1 MATVFSPLH
10 VDGER
15 TLACPSLCPSQRQRI
30 RCTFIRGGV
39 VFKKFCLSCF
49 SLAIAVG
56 ALAPSADAQG
66 TYPSKPIKIIAPVQP
81 GGGVDLVAR
90 TIGERLQKALGQPVV
105 IENQSGGGGIVGS
118 QATARAA
125 PDGYTLMGGYVGTH
139 GTNPAVRKLPYDAVT
154 DFTPIA
160 MVGGTPN
167 VLVVPPSLPVKTL
180 PEFIAYAKANK
191 GKLSYGSSGPGTL
204 THLAMEQLK
213 VATDIDIQHIAY
225 RGIGPAIT
233 DILGG
238 QTQALFPGLAA
249 ALPHIQ
255 AGKMRPL
262 AVTGVKRHP
271 LLPDVPTFEE
281 LGYKGFDGVQWYG
294 IVGPANLPPA
304 IVTTLNT
311 EINKMLADPAFSE
324 RLAGEAL
331 QVMPM
336 SPTQFGQYMRDDIA
350 KWTKVA

>member
-1 MATVFSPLH
+1 MSMQH
-10 VDGER
+10 
-15 TLACPSLCPSQRQRI
+15 TLARI
-30 RCTFIRGGV
+30 
-39 VFKKFCLSCF
+39 
-49 SLAIAVG
+49 
-56 ALAPSADAQG
+56 ALALAACAISATAAAQG
-66 TYPSKPIKIIAPVQP
+66 AYPTKPIKIIAPVQP

-90 TIGERLQKALGQPVV
+90 TIGEHIGKVLGQPVV
-105 IENQSGGGGIVGS
+105 VENQSGGGGIVGS

-125 PDGYTLMGGYVGTH
+125 PDGYTLMVGYVGTH
-139 GTNPAVRKLPYDAVT
+139 GTNPAVRKLPYDAVK

-180 PEFIAYAKANK
+180 PEFIAYVKANK

-204 THLAMEQLK
+204 THLAMEQFK
-213 VATDIDIQHIAY
+213 VANDLDIQHVAY

-249 ALPHIQ
+249 ALPHIK

-294 IVGPANLPPA
+294 IVGPANLPPP
-304 IVTTLNT
+304 IVATLNKA
-311 EINKMLADPAFSE
+311 INESLADPALRE
-324 RLAGEAL
+324 RLSSEAL
-331 QVMPM
+331 EPMPM
-336 SPTQFGQYMRDDIA
+336 APDQFGQYIKDDIA
-350 KWTKVA
+350 KWTKVAKDRHIELTD

>member
-1 MATVFSPLH
+1 MLTK
-10 VDGER
+10 R
-15 TLACPSLCPSQRQRI
+15 CLARAGI
-30 RCTFIRGGV
+30 V
-39 VFKKFCLSCF
+39 AAACLTPF
-49 SLAIAVG
+49 V
-56 ALAPSADAQG
+56 ALAQG
-66 TYPSKPIKIIAPVQP
+66 AYPTKTIKIIAPVQP

-90 TIGERLQKALGQPVV
+90 QVGERLSKALGQPVV

-125 PDGYTLMGGYVGTH
+125 PDGYTLMVGYVGTH
-139 GTNPAVRKLPYDAVT
+139 GTNPAVRKLPYDAIK
-154 DFTPIA
+154 DFTPVA

-167 VLVVPPSLPVKTL
+167 ILVVPPSLPVKTL
-180 PEFIAYAKANK
+180 AEFIAYAKANK
-191 GKLSYGSSGPGTL
+191 DKLSYGSSGPGTL

-213 VATDIDIQHIAY
+213 VATDIDLAHAAY

-249 ALPHIQ
+249 ALPHIK

-262 AVTGVKRHP
+262 AVTGLKRHP

-304 IVTTLNT
+304 IVTTLNS
-311 EINKMLADPAFSE
+311 EINKMLADPSFAE
-324 RLAGEAL
+324 RLSAEAL
-331 QVMPM
+331 EPLPM
-336 SPTQFGQYMRDDIA
+336 TPAAFGQYIRDDIA
-350 KWTKVA
+350 KWTKVAKERNIQLTE